1 MIKTNKNGNKL
12 CLGTVQM
19 GQQYGI
25 KNELGRKPRLEES
38 FLVLQAAVDSG
49 IDCFDTASVYGDAE
63 EILGGFGISRFP
75 VKVISKM
82 RAGGINGKNEVIE
95 ELCISLNRLHLK
107 SLYGYLLHSAKDL
120 YSPEILRGLT
130 KAKEAGLTE
139 HIGVS
144 IYEPEDALY
153 AVQSHII
160 DIIQIPYNVFDQRL
174 DKTDFFEM
182 AEQNHIQVYARS
194 AFLQGLLLME
204 PDALPSNLQTAQS
217 YLREFREICEQYHF
231 SVLEASLLY
240 SYCHPGIS
248 YVVFGVDTVEQ
259 LKSNLN
265 IIEKSDDFCLCYK
278 KLYGAFYNI
287 ERKLIVPSLWNI

>member
-1 MIKTNKNGNKL
+1 MIKANKNGNKL

-38 FLVLQAAVDSG
+38 FLILQTAVDSG
-49 IDCFDTASVYGDAE
+49 IDCFDTAAVYGDAE
-63 EILGGFGISRFP
+63 EILGRFGISRFP

-95 ELCISLNRLHLK
+95 ELGISLTRLHLK

-174 DKTDFFEM
+174 DKTDFFEL
-182 AEQNHIQVYARS
+182 AEKNHVQVYARS
-194 AFLQGLLLME
+194 AFL
-204 PDALPSNLQTAQS
+204 
-217 YLREFREICEQYHF
+217 QYHF

-265 IIEKSDDFCLCYK
+265 IIEKSEDFCLCYK
-278 KLYGAFYNI
+278 KLYGSFYNI
-287 ERKLIVPSLWNI
+287 ERKLIVPSLWKI